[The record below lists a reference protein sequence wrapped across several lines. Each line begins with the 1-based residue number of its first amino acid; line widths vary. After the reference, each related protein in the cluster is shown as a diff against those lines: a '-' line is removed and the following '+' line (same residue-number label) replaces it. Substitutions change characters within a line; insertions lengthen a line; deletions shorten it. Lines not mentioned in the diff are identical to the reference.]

1 MSYFNLSKLPVGA
14 TAYVQRLHAEGA
26 IRRRL
31 LDIGFTQNTPVS
43 CLYQSP
49 AGDPRAY
56 LIRDAVIA
64 LRSEDAKQIEVDC
77 RDN

>member
-31 LDIGFTQNTPVS
+31 LDIGFTQNAPVS